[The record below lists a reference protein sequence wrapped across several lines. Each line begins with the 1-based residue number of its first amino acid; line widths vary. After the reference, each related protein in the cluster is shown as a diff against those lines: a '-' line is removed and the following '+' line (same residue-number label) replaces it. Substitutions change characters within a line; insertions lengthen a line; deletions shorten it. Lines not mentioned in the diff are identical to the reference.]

1 MIDYGSGKIAQGI
14 EMIINLGDKTMSG
27 VMNELYILCGV
38 FLALNVVYELFLL
51 SGSLDLGTVIKKIIT
66 QLIIGIVILT
76 LIRIWMPL
84 LNDLIIP
91 MFFQKIPGYIFN
103 FGVGAHKLLSPGEK
117 TLLNLDS
124 TWEVLKEIPEKIG
137 KNKDGLMVLVEWVL
151 LSNIGIYLS
160 YLALRIITWFIV
172 IFMFADIIREVL
184 SIHLM
189 FTFSGIIFPLM
200 TFKPFREQYG
210 FNIIKTLLIC
220 TIQYYMLFLLI
231 GIITGYMSFL
241 SHNYDDMFIY
251 VLGVI
256 LLKGMFTGI
265 LKVIHEAGNKL

>member
-1 MIDYGSGKIAQGI
+1 
-14 EMIINLGDKTMSG
+14 
-27 VMNELYILCGV
+27 
-38 FLALNVVYELFLL
+38 
-51 SGSLDLGTVIKKIIT
+51 
-66 QLIIGIVILT
+66 
-76 LIRIWMPL
+76 
-84 LNDLIIP
+84 
-91 MFFQKIPGYIFN
+91 
-103 FGVGAHKLLSPGEK
+103 
-117 TLLNLDS
+117 
-124 TWEVLKEIPEKIG
+124 
-137 KNKDGLMVLVEWVL
+137 
-151 LSNIGIYLS
+151 
-160 YLALRIITWFIV
+160 
-172 IFMFADIIREVL
+172 MFADIIREVL